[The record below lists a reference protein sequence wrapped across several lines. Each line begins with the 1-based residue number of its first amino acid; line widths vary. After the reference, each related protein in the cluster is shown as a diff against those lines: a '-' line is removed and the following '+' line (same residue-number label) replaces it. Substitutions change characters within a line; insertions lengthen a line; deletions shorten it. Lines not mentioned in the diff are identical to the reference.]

1 MPNLIFRLNVSA
13 TLRAMKIG
21 EELELFREDVDVEAV
36 RSAAS
41 RLKPMVFTVNKNNGV
56 IKVFRKS

>member
-1 MPNLIFRLNVSA
+1 MPNLIFRLNVRA

-41 RLKPMVFTVNKNNGV
+41 RLKPMVFTVNKNNDV

>member
-1 MPNLIFRLNVSA
+1 MPNLIYRLNVRG
-13 TLRAMKIG
+13 TLRSMEIG
-21 EELELFREDVDVEAV
+21 EELELSREDVDVEAV

-41 RLKPMVFTVNKNNGV
+41 RLKPMAFTVKKNDYV

>member
-1 MPNLIFRLNVSA
+1 MPNLIFRLNVRA

-41 RLKPMVFTVNKNNGV
+41 RLKPMVFTVNKNNDV
-56 IKVFRKS
+56 IKVFRTS

>member
-1 MPNLIFRLNVSA
+1 MPNLIFRLNVRA

-41 RLKPMVFTVNKNNGV
+41 RLKPMVFTVNKNNDV
-56 IKVFRKS
+56 IKVYRKS

>member
-1 MPNLIFRLNVSA
+1 MPNLIFRLNVKA
-13 TLRAMKIG
+13 TLRSMKIG

-41 RLKPMVFTVNKNNGV
+41 RLKPMVFTVNKNNDV